1 MKLRVQVAHQI
12 PGRVR
17 LLLPEHRGDSQL
29 FARLAQELDQTR
41 LFKNVRVNPVTG
53 SVVLEY
59 DGAADDLLARLAAQ
73 LPYELELT
81 TPPPPGPA
89 LAAVANPLRLVS
101 GRDVNPMVM
110 AGTLFSALGMHQ
122 AMRGKIMVPAL
133 SAFWYAV
140 NAFRMAREGAPR
152 RDAAS
157 ST

>member
-1 MKLRVQVAHQI
+1 MKLRAQVAHQT

-17 LLLPEHRGDSQL
+17 LLLPEHRRDSQL

-41 LFKNVRVNPVTG
+41 LFRNIRVNPVTG

-59 DGAADDLLARLAAQ
+59 DGASDVLLARLAAQ

-81 TPPPPGPA
+81 ALPPPGPA

-110 AGTLFSALGMHQ
+110 AGTLFSAVGVHQ
-122 AMRGKIMVPAL
+122 TMRGKIMVPAL
-133 SAFWYAV
+133 AAFWCAI
-140 NAFRMAREGAPR
+140 NAFRMAREGAPQ
-152 RDAAS
+152 DAAS
-157 ST
+157 GT